1 MSFETA
7 IMSEIRTVPNFPK
20 EGINFIDITSFLAKG
35 LLPVFTKEFVG
46 VIESHFQPYEGEI
59 VNVAIVAPES
69 RGFIFG
75 TPVADRIQSP
85 FIPARKKGKLPCET
99 VSCDYTLEYGTD
111 TLHMHKEDLQYLK
124 DNNFKVVIIDD
135 LLATGGTLLALT
147 RELNNFG
154 IDVPLVISLFDL
166 KEIETEEKKELRGR
180 TDLISLIE
188 L

>member
-1 MSFETA
+1 
-7 IMSEIRTVPNFPK
+7 
-20 EGINFIDITSFLAKG
+20 
-35 LLPVFTKEFVG
+35 
-46 VIESHFQPYEGEI
+46 
-59 VNVAIVAPES
+59 
-69 RGFIFG
+69 
-75 TPVADRIQSP
+75 
-85 FIPARKKGKLPCET
+85 
-99 VSCDYTLEYGTD
+99 
-111 TLHMHKEDLQYLK
+111 MHKEDLQYLK